1 MKLHKTMVDKLLK
14 IMEINSGWKE
24 EWKLRKA
31 LEQVDMTV
39 YTQANGNQIL
49 VDTKDV
55 QEHVSQANRI
65 MNEEKRLRE
74 AALVEENNKRN
85 R

>member
-24 EWKLRKA
+24 EWKPRKA

-39 YTQANGNQIL
+39 YTQNNGNQIL

-65 MNEEKRLRE
+65 MNEEKQLRQ